1 MVFRQR
7 RGMLFAFLLA
17 LAAVAQAY
25 QEKHLEVHHPSG
37 EFQFF
42 DQQVNQYQQALTAAQ
57 QKIEDFT
64 TTSGVVSADA
74 ERDAALRQA
83 AEFDA
88 AARQAQTE
96 QREAEQRI
104 VSLQAQLGTA
114 HPRMTTSVRTADN
127 PQLFQQL
134 KATLLTLQIK
144 RTELLTKYAPENRL
158 VQEVDSQIAE
168 AQNTIAAEQKKPL
181 LDTTTDNDP
190 NYEWIREELTK
201 AQANLVGIRSRAAA
215 AAAVS
220 AHYQQDAHRFSDD
233 QIVQQN
239 LLRDAK
245 TQEENYLLY
254 VHKRE
259 EARINEDLDH
269 RGILNV
275 AIAEQPLV
283 PAVPKRSS
291 ATMLLMTLL
300 LAGTFSV
307 STAFVLDSVD
317 PSFRTPDELA
327 DYLGVPVLAAL
338 PHGDA

>member
-1 MVFRQR
+1 
-7 RGMLFAFLLA
+7 
-17 LAAVAQAY
+17 
-25 QEKHLEVHHPSG
+25 
-37 EFQFF
+37 
-42 DQQVNQYQQALTAAQ
+42 
-57 QKIEDFT
+57 
-64 TTSGVVSADA
+64 
-74 ERDAALRQA
+74 
-83 AEFDA
+83 
-88 AARQAQTE
+88 
-96 QREAEQRI
+96 
-104 VSLQAQLGTA
+104 
-114 HPRMTTSVRTADN
+114 MTTSVRTADN

-190 NYEWIREELTK
+190 NYEWMREELTK